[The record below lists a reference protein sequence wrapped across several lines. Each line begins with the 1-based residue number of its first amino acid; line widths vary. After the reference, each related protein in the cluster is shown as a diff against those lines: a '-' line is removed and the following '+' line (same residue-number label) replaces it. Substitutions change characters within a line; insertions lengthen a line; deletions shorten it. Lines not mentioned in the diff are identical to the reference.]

1 MNSRFLLLTGML
13 AAAVVSAQET
23 PSPSTSPAPAQ
34 RSHMH
39 RANEQSGGFMQGGMH
54 HAMATGV
61 VLDQKI
67 DSASHTITL
76 RVGPMSLPA
85 NTSHMKMPQP
95 PELLWTIPMT
105 GWLLSYHPHLVDTSG
120 SPVPGAV
127 LHHVAFWNENRS
139 DFLCP
144 NKEEHIFG
152 AGGELTDWAQIP
164 GFGYRVQKD
173 DRIRVETM
181 VHNPR
186 PTSYD
191 KAFLEIEIRYLDDA
205 SPAPVKNFYPAWMD
219 VASCGNSGYDL
230 PAGPSEKSGTVAVK
244 YDGILLGVG
253 GHMHDYAK
261 QIVLEDLS
269 KKQTIATL
277 KTNTDAQ
284 GNLLSMPIETFYA
297 TGGRPLSA
305 GDQLKI
311 TATYENTSG
320 KFLRQGAMGIV
331 VGYFVP
337 ASDAALAPLRHAAKT
352 STHSMHDMKDMP
364 GMSHDQ

>member
-1 MNSRFLLLTGML
+1 MNSRFLLLAGML
-13 AAAVVSAQET
+13 AAAVASAQET
-23 PSPSTSPAPAQ
+23 PAPAAAPPQ

-76 RVGPMSLPA
+76 RVGPMNLPA
-85 NTSHMKMPQP
+85 STSHMKMPQP
-95 PELLWTIPMT
+95 PDLLWTIPMT
-105 GWLLSYHPHLVDTSG
+105 AWLLSYHPHLVDASG
-120 SPVPGAV
+120 NPVPGAV

-164 GFGYRVQKD
+164 SFGYRVQKD

-181 VHNPR
+181 VHNPTT
-186 PTSYD
+186 TSYD

-205 SPAPVKNFYPAWMD
+205 SPAPVRNFYPAWMD

-244 YDGILLGVG
+244 YNGILLGVG

-261 QIVLEDLS
+261 QIVLEDAS
-269 KKQTIATL
+269 KRQTIATL
-277 KTNTDAQ
+277 KANTDAK

-311 TATYENTSG
+311 TATYDNTSG
-320 KFLRQGAMGIV
+320 RLLRQGAMGIV

-337 ASDAALAPLRHAAKT
+337 ANDAALAPLRHAAKT
-352 STHSMHDMKDMP
+352 PTHSMHDMKDMP